1 MSMTKAHHF
10 AALVSARDKAWPT
23 VEGRVLLITGQSRLT
38 RTPLSPIQTKFL
50 AEVTPLGFEP
60 VYSGLPFRS
69 VATEAPPNL
78 LTAAL
83 TNARQFLWIN
93 QHPAYAELIAGAL
106 SPLLASSRAAM
117 IVTGSMGLSLLQAAW
132 PRLKDPVPA
141 RLAIVCLGPVG
152 PGPTFAPDVVV
163 KVVQGVRDGW
173 SRCLYRG
180 PVTHRIA
187 CGHLD
192 YWQNPEAQQVAR
204 VAAAQLLGPTTA

>member
-1 MSMTKAHHF
+1 MTKAHHF
-10 AALVSARDKAWPT
+10 AALAAAHEMAWPT

-38 RTPLSPIQTKFL
+38 RSPLSPIQEKFL

-60 VYSGLPFRS
+60 VYAGLPFRS
-69 VATEAPPNL
+69 VATEAAPSL

-83 TNARQFLWIN
+83 TNARQFLWVN
-93 QHPAYAELIAGAL
+93 QQPAYAELIAGAL

-117 IVTGSMGLSLLQAAW
+117 IITGSMGLSLLQAAW
-132 PRLKDPVPA
+132 PRLKSPVPE

-152 PGPTFAPDVVV
+152 PAPTFATGVVV
-163 KVVQGVRDGW
+163 EVVQGVRDGW

-180 PVTHRIA
+180 PVTRRVA

-192 YWQNPEAQQVAR
+192 YWQDPEAQQVAR
-204 VAAAQLLGPTTA
+204 AAAAQLLERSNA

>member
-1 MSMTKAHHF
+1 MTKAHHF
-10 AALVSARDKAWPT
+10 AALAAAHEMAWPT

-38 RTPLSPIQTKFL
+38 RSPLSPIQEKFL

-60 VYSGLPFRS
+60 VYAGLPFRS
-69 VATEAPPNL
+69 VATEAAPNL

-83 TNARQFLWIN
+83 TNARQFLWVN
-93 QHPAYAELIAGAL
+93 QQPAYAELIAGAL

-117 IVTGSMGLSLLQAAW
+117 IVTGSMGLSLLHAAW
-132 PRLKDPVPA
+132 PRLKNPVPD
-141 RLAIVCLGPVG
+141 RLSIVCLGPVG
-152 PGPTFAPDVVV
+152 PAPTFAPDVVIE
-163 KVVQGVRDGW
+163 VVQGVRDGW
-173 SRCLYRG
+173 SQCLYRG

-204 VAAAQLLGPTTA
+204 SAAAQLLERSNA